1 MNSVSKELGVNSKA
15 KEDNIKEKQ
24 KQSENLANAI
34 YQNISTALD
43 SIEEILKLS
52 KDERLTKELKDEK
65 LAYTVIK
72 NDLLDLCL
80 KINIKP
86 KDNNIIEKARLWTSI
101 KLTTLTD
108 KSTRH
113 LAEMML
119 IGTVMGNLTCY
130 KDLCDHKGVDKNL
143 YDLLNHLNIL
153 EEQNFNNLKNFL
165 KEG

>member
-1 MNSVSKELGVNSKA
+1 MNSVNKELNVNSKA
-15 KEDNIKEKQ
+15 KVEKIDD
-24 KQSENLANAI
+24 KGKKSTELANAI
-34 YQNISTALD
+34 FQNISTALD
-43 SIEEILKLS
+43 SIEEILKIC
-52 KDERLTKELKDEK
+52 KDERLEKELKDEK

-86 KDNNIIEKARLWTSI
+86 KDNNMFEKARLWTSI
-101 KLTTLTD
+101 KFTTMTD

-119 IGTVMGNLTCY
+119 IGTVMGTLTCY

-143 YDLLNHLNIL
+143 YDLLNHLNFL
-153 EEQNFNNLKNFL
+153 EEQNFNNLKSFL